1 MSGWKVFERADVARL
16 LVEGNIDPARC
27 KLEELCIE
35 LNSAALHFKMRR
47 DELAE
52 PTGTRLEKD
61 LSRIAALARDL
72 AVGLGAEPTSFP
84 QERDA
89 FQAEDYRTSIWRNI
103 TDAAGVGTVAP
114 AYLLRA
120 LHRAISRA
128 ETTPVPDIDSVPLEA
143 RRVVTVLALLALL
156 AHDDVKREL
165 KVAASQKSPWGG
177 PSWVTLMMRLIEIY
191 EPLGKRAGFSR
202 SVDQEPGGPFF
213 RFAFTTIEHIRTK
226 LRAEHSQQDD
236 LQSNSPKK
244 SAVPD
249 LIRTAKK
256 ELDRFRRGPPRS

>member
-1 MSGWKVFERADVARL
+1 
-16 LVEGNIDPARC
+16 
-27 KLEELCIE
+27 
-35 LNSAALHFKMRR
+35 
-47 DELAE
+47 
-52 PTGTRLEKD
+52 
-61 LSRIAALARDL
+61 
-72 AVGLGAEPTSFP
+72 
-84 QERDA
+84 
-89 FQAEDYRTSIWRNI
+89 
-103 TDAAGVGTVAP
+103 
-114 AYLLRA
+114 
-120 LHRAISRA
+120 
-128 ETTPVPDIDSVPLEA
+128 
-143 RRVVTVLALLALL
+143 
-156 AHDDVKREL
+156 
-165 KVAASQKSPWGG
+165 
-177 PSWVTLMMRLIEIY
+177 MMRLIEIY